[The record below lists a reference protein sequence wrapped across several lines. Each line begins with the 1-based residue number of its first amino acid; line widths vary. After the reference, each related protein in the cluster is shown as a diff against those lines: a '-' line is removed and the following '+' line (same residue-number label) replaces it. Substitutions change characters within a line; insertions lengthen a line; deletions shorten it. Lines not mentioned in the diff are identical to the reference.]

1 MELER
6 VLQAEGIAYEKTSHT
21 TAFTAQEVAAEEHV
35 SGDSVAKPVI
45 VRADDRYVLCVLPA
59 SHKID
64 MGQLASVL
72 EAERCDLATEP
83 EIARLFPDVEVG
95 AEPPM
100 GNLYNLPTV
109 VDSRLAERETI
120 TFAAGTHREAIRMR
134 YEDYERLARPT
145 VADFAT
151 HL

>member
-6 VLQAEGIAYEKTSHT
+6 VLQAEGVAYEKTTHT

-35 SGDSVAKPVI
+35 SGDAVAKPVI

-72 EAERCDLATEP
+72 EADRCELATEP
-83 EIARLFPDVEVG
+83 EIAHLFPDVEVG
-95 AEPPM
+95 AEPPL
-100 GNLYNLPTV
+100 GGLYNLSTV
-109 VDSRLAERETI
+109 VDIRLARREMI